1 MRRRGTPLLI
11 GAVLAFIASL
21 LLHGLSLLN
30 APHLAPDDALATPMA
45 DNPIDMVDLL
55 LAPQSPVA
63 LSLMAVLGCGLLY
76 HALRRQDPEAAPA
89 QGPLE
94 VGLLAGAFWPWL
106 ELHQPVAAL
115 ALAGLMLVALLRAAL
130 AGLRHDGRGRSSATL
145 AFAAGWATLA
155 GMAMLASVLQ
165 YRLGAPPLL
174 AAAISL
180 MLATLLSVNIQL
192 RLGRTISYSIAV
204 IWGLIAIAAGAM
216 LASIGLAA
224 MTVLAIA
231 VIAVALVQAST

>member
-1 MRRRGTPLLI
+1 
-11 GAVLAFIASL
+11 
-21 LLHGLSLLN
+21 
-30 APHLAPDDALATPMA
+30 
-45 DNPIDMVDLL
+45 
-55 LAPQSPVA
+55 
-63 LSLMAVLGCGLLY
+63 
-76 HALRRQDPEAAPA
+76 
-89 QGPLE
+89 
-94 VGLLAGAFWPWL
+94 
-106 ELHQPVAAL
+106 
-115 ALAGLMLVALLRAAL
+115 MLVALLRAAL

-216 LASIGLAA
+216 LASVGLAA
-224 MTVLAIA
+224 MAVLAIA